1 MLVETRFIA
10 SLPTAK
16 HCKDYDQAE
25 RSGGFSRLFVF
36 SGQSTTIFSL
46 LHKLYRIKRYLCI
59 PSISNHMKRAFL
71 LTFIIMAIGIEASLA
86 CTNLI
91 VGKKASTDG
100 SVMCTYN
107 CDGFGFSGSL
117 WHIPSGQHEKGEKI
131 AVRGWGPVHEGR
143 YVDQVDYTYGVVGL
157 MNEKQ
162 VTIVET
168 TFDGKLELVN
178 REGLLDY
185 FTLMRLA
192 LQRSATAR
200 EAIRC
205 MAELVEEYGY
215 NSSGETITI
224 CDPNE
229 AWIMEIVGKGM
240 GNNGAVWVAL
250 RVPDDCICA
259 HANLSRIRQFP
270 LEKKGSYK
278 SLSSKSFKHL
288 NRPEVECIYAADV
301 ISFAKKWGYY
311 MGKDEDFSF
320 RDAYCPIDFENVRYA
335 DARVWSFFRHHY
347 SHEEMDKYLPYIN
360 GDFSEYDH
368 LPLWIKPDKPLSLRD
383 LQADMRDHF
392 EGTPLDMTSDMTAGP
407 WGMPIRPLPMHFKDS
422 DSLDYFRERPIA
434 TQQSGFTMTCQMR
447 SWLPNDVGGVTWF
460 NCDDANMVAYVP
472 VYCCV
477 TQVPDPFREE
487 NNPRNEFSDKSAFWM
502 NNWVANMVYPRY
514 SMMIGDLRKAQNELE
529 DYYFADQ
536 DSVLVAINGMMPDER
551 QQYLNRKSIAYA
563 DRMMERW
570 DRLAKYLIVRY
581 NDQIIKRVGDD
592 GKLIRWGYDTPGYDQ
607 QFIDAIGKS
616 TGDRYRLKKVIER
629 RER

>member
-1 MLVETRFIA
+1 
-10 SLPTAK
+10 
-16 HCKDYDQAE
+16 
-25 RSGGFSRLFVF
+25 
-36 SGQSTTIFSL
+36 
-46 LHKLYRIKRYLCI
+46 
-59 PSISNHMKRAFL
+59 MKRAFL

-536 DSVLVAINGMMPDER
+536 DSVLVAINGMMPGER

>member
-1 MLVETRFIA
+1 MKKLLILTLIIT
-10 SLPTAK
+10 L
-16 HCKDYDQAE
+16 
-25 RSGGFSRLFVF
+25 
-36 SGQSTTIFSL
+36 STETIF
-46 LHKLYRIKRYLCI
+46 
-59 PSISNHMKRAFL
+59 
-71 LTFIIMAIGIEASLA
+71 A

-117 WHIPSGQHEKGEKI
+117 FHSPPGKHAEGELI
-131 AVRGWGPVHEGR
+131 AIHGWGPSHEGQF
-143 YVDQVDYTYGVVGL
+143 VKQVEYTYNVVGL
-157 MNEKQ
+157 MNERQ

-168 TFDGKLELVN
+168 TFDGRLELVN
-178 REGLLDY
+178 PEGLLDY
-185 FTLMRLA
+185 FSLMRLA
-192 LQRSATAR
+192 LQRCSTAR
-200 EAIRC
+200 EAIQC
-205 MAELVEEYGY
+205 MAELVAEYGY
-215 NSSGETITI
+215 NSSGETITV

-229 AWIMEIVGKGM
+229 AWIMEIVGKGP
-240 GNNGAVWVAL
+240 GRKGAVWVAL
-250 RVPDDCICA
+250 RIPDDAICA

-270 LEKKGSYK
+270 LEKKRSYT
-278 SLSSKSFKHL
+278 SISSKSFKHL
-288 NRPEVECIYAADV
+288 NRPEVECIYAEDV
-301 ISFAKKWGYY
+301 ISLAREKGYFS
-311 MGKDEDFSF
+311 GKDEDFSF

-360 GDFSEYDH
+360 GDFDQCDH
-368 LPLWIKPDKPLSLRD
+368 LPLWIKPDAPLSLRD
-383 LQADMRDHF
+383 LQRDMRDHF

-422 DSLDYFRERPIA
+422 DSIAYYRERPIA

-472 VYCCV
+472 LYCCI
-477 TQVPDPFREE
+477 TQVPDAFRPE
-487 NNPRNEFSDKSAFWM
+487 NNPRNEFSYESAFWM

-514 SMMIGDLRKAQNELE
+514 SLMIGDLRDAQNELE

-536 DSVLVAINGMMPDER
+536 DSVLTAIKDMTPSDR
-551 QQYLNRKSIAYA
+551 QSYLNHKSISYA
-563 DRMMERW
+563 DKMMKRW
-570 DRLAKYLIVRY
+570 DKLAKFLIVKH
-581 NDQIIKRVGDD
+581 NDQIVRPSKNGEF
-592 GKLIRWGYDTPGYDQ
+592 IRARYTTPGYDQ

-616 TGDRYRLKKVIER
+616 TGERYQLKEVIER

>member
-1 MLVETRFIA
+1 MKKILITILIAMLGWESA
-10 SLPTAK
+10 S
-16 HCKDYDQAE
+16 
-25 RSGGFSRLFVF
+25 
-36 SGQSTTIFSL
+36 
-46 LHKLYRIKRYLCI
+46 
-59 PSISNHMKRAFL
+59 
-71 LTFIIMAIGIEASLA
+71 A

-91 VGKKASTDG
+91 VGKKASADG

-117 WHIPSGQHEKGEKI
+117 SYSPAGHHEPGELI
-131 AVRGWGPVHEGR
+131 AIHGWGPPHEGQ
-143 YVDQVDYTYGVVGL
+143 YVKQVEYTYNVVGL

-168 TFDGKLELVN
+168 TFDGRLELVN
-178 REGLLDY
+178 RDGLLDY
-185 FTLMRLA
+185 FSLMHLA
-192 LQRSATAR
+192 LQRCSTAR

-215 NSSGETITI
+215 NSSGETLTI

-229 AWIMEIVGKGM
+229 AWIMEIIGKGP
-240 GNNGAVWVAL
+240 GRNGAVWVAL

-259 HANLSRIRQFP
+259 HANLSRIRQIPFG
-270 LEKKGSYK
+270 KGSI
-278 SLSSKSFKHL
+278 SSKQL
-288 NRPEVECIYAADV
+288 NKINKFDIECVYAYDV
-301 ISFAKKWGYY
+301 VSFAREKGYFN
-311 MGKDEDFSF
+311 GKDEDFSF

-360 GDFSEYDH
+360 GEFDICDH
-368 LPLWIKPDKPLSLRD
+368 LPLWIKPDKPLSMRD
-383 LQADMRDHF
+383 LQQDMRDHF

-422 DSLDYFRERPIA
+422 DSLAYFRERPIA
-434 TQQSGFTMTCQMR
+434 CQQSGFTMTCQMR

-472 VYCCV
+472 LYCCI
-477 TQVPDPFREE
+477 TQVPDCFRPE
-487 NNPRNEFSDKSAFWM
+487 NNPRTEFSDQSAFWM

-514 SMMIGDLRKAQNELE
+514 SMMIGDLRKAQKELE

-536 DSVLVAINGMMPDER
+536 DSVLTAIKDMMPGDR
-551 QQYLNRKSIAYA
+551 QSYLNKKSIAYA
-563 DRMMERW
+563 DMMMKRW
-570 DRLAKYLIVRY
+570 DKLAKYLIVRY
-581 NDQIIKRVGDD
+581 NDQIVRRVDENGEFT
-592 GKLIRWGYDTPGYDQ
+592 RWGHDTPGYDQ
-607 QFIDAIGKS
+607 QFIDAIRKS
-616 TGDRYRLKKVIER
+616 TGDRYLLKEVIDR

>member
-1 MLVETRFIA
+1 
-10 SLPTAK
+10 
-16 HCKDYDQAE
+16 
-25 RSGGFSRLFVF
+25 
-36 SGQSTTIFSL
+36 
-46 LHKLYRIKRYLCI
+46 
-59 PSISNHMKRAFL
+59 MKRL
-71 LTFIIMAIGIEASLA
+71 LVIVCLLMLGLDAAWA

-117 WHIPSGQHEKGEKI
+117 SYSPSGRHEPGELI
-131 AVRGWGPVHEGR
+131 AIHGWGPAHEGQ
-143 YVDQVDYTYGVVGL
+143 YVKQVEYTYNVVGL

-168 TFDGKLELVN
+168 TFDGRLELVN
-178 REGLLDY
+178 HDGLLDY
-185 FTLMRLA
+185 FSLMRLA
-192 LQRSATAR
+192 LQRASTAR
-200 EAIRC
+200 EAIKC

-215 NSSGETITI
+215 NSSGETLTV

-229 AWIMEIVGKGM
+229 AWIMEIIGKGPDKK
-240 GNNGAVWVAL
+240 GAVWVAL
-250 RVPDDCICA
+250 RIPDDCICA

-270 LEKKGSYK
+270 QGKTSVNSKNLKKINK
-278 SLSSKSFKHL
+278 
-288 NRPEVECIYAADV
+288 PEVDCVYASDV
-301 ISFAKKWGYY
+301 ISFAREKGFFS
-311 MGKDEDFSF
+311 GKDADFSF

-347 SHEEMDKYLPYIN
+347 SHEVMDQYLPYIN
-360 GDFSEYDH
+360 GDFDQCDH

-383 LQADMRDHF
+383 LQQDMRDHF

-407 WGMPIRPLPMHFKDS
+407 WGMPIRPLPMHYKDS

-447 SWLPNDVGGVTWF
+447 SWLPDDVGGVTWF

-472 VYCCV
+472 LYCCI
-477 TQVPDPFREE
+477 TQVPDCFRPE
-487 NNPRNEFSDKSAFWM
+487 NNPRAEFSDKSAFWM

-514 SMMIGDLRKAQNELE
+514 SMMIGDLRQAQNELE
-529 DYYFADQ
+529 DYYFNDQ
-536 DSVLVAINGMMPDER
+536 ESVLSAIEKMMPADR
-551 QQYLNRKSIAYA
+551 RSYLNNKSIAYA
-563 DRMMERW
+563 DRMMQRW
-570 DRLAKYLIVRY
+570 DKLAKYLIVKY
-581 NDQIIKRVGDD
+581 NDQVVKRVDKEGNFQ
-592 GKLIRWGYDTPGYDQ
+592 RWGYETPGYDQ

-616 TGDRYRLKKVIER
+616 TGDRYKMKEVIER

>member
-1 MLVETRFIA
+1 
-10 SLPTAK
+10 
-16 HCKDYDQAE
+16 
-25 RSGGFSRLFVF
+25 
-36 SGQSTTIFSL
+36 
-46 LHKLYRIKRYLCI
+46 
-59 PSISNHMKRAFL
+59 MKRAFL
-71 LTFIIMAIGIEASLA
+71 LTCIIMAIGIEASMA

-536 DSVLVAINGMMPDER
+536 DSVLVAINGMMPGER

-616 TGDRYRLKKVIER
+616 TGDRYRLKEVIER